1 MVLPYQIM
9 TVTGIGAFLLLAPI
23 LALISIIYAARQDNR
38 LCLSVNLL
46 SVLLYVLWIVGGF
59 LVVKVPWLP
68 VWLDFPML
76 GIWSAMVAIPHLF
89 VWVSGRREK
98 NRLRTLAGIFG
109 VSSVLAATVGIL
121 FTCYGAT

>member
-1 MVLPYQIM
+1 ML
-9 TVTGIGAFLLLAPI
+9 
-23 LALISIIYAARQDNR
+23 
-38 LCLSVNLL
+38 
-46 SVLLYVLWIVGGF
+46 GGF
-59 LVVKVPWLP
+59 LVIKVQWLP